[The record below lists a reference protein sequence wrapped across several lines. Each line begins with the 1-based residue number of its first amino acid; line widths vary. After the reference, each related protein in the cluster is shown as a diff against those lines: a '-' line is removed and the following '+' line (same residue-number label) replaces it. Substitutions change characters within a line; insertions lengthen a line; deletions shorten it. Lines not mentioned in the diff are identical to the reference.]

1 MNSAIKQ
8 TQSELKG
15 VTSLLKLDPKN
26 TTLLAQKQKLLA
38 EAVVDTK
45 DKLTALQETQRKIDD
60 GSIQATEE
68 QYRDLEREISS
79 TEQKLKKLTDEQ
91 RQYASVASVQMQQV
105 GKEFSQVGEKMTT
118 AGKALLPL
126 TAAIGAVGAAS
137 LNASVQFESSF
148 AGVKKTVNA
157 TVQELHA
164 LAEASRE
171 AALSKP
177 VDVNDINHIMELG
190 GQLGIATDS
199 LSKFASV
206 VGDLDVAT
214 DMNIEDASLQLA
226 QFMNICGTSQSDIDR
241 LGATIVDLGNNSATT
256 ESTITD
262 FAMRIAGSGTQIGM
276 TEAQILGLSA
286 SLASVGIQAEMGGSA
301 ISTIMSQIDKDVAHN
316 GEDLAAWADAAGMSA
331 QEFAQAW
338 ETDAAGALV
347 SLIGGMQEAS
357 ESGSNLNLI
366 LDDLGVT
373 EIRKTDTLKR
383 LTSAAGLMATTM
395 DTATNAW
402 QQNTA
407 LTNEAAQRYST
418 TESKLLMLK
427 NQVNEAA
434 ISVGNGF
441 KGALAASIDVLGPF
455 LDAVISIAHGFE
467 NADPAVQ
474 SAVTSMLGLTASI
487 APLLIVGGKL
497 TSLAGNVVT
506 ALAKASSALVAK
518 AAATTADTVATEAN
532 AKAQT
537 AQIAKQ
543 AVKDAMDA
551 RAAIRA
557 ASKAAATAADTVATT
572 ANTAATGANAAATGT
587 ATIKTVALSVAAK
600 AKAAAAAIATVA
612 QLAWNAAMAANPAGA
627 VAVAVT
633 ALATAIGVAVV
644 AISSAVGKQDQLT
657 EASERQQAKV
667 DELRASYDEAVDTQ
681 GEHSDAAVQ
690 AKYALDEETASLEA
704 SKETMEQFKDRC
716 KETIDAHAEL
726 KDSIS
731 NATTEADSQAGKV
744 LTLSERIA
752 DLSAQ
757 ENKSAE
763 DKAKLSTL
771 TAQLN
776 ASCSDL
782 KLTYDE
788 QTDSLNMSADA
799 MQKLASAEADRLR
812 ADAAMSNYSDLL
824 EEQVTLE
831 AQLAEAQENLDAET
845 QRNVD
850 SWGKLGDV
858 QVYTSQT
865 QTDLENTVSETQAAL
880 DENTEAQRRALEM
893 SAKYATKQSILSK
906 AIQEV
911 EKGTLTAEQAAEK
924 YSDAVEGG
932 ISADEIRVEQAH
944 QAAIAEEELAKRLNE
959 AEQAVQSY
967 ADTHASFKNALE
979 LSGLSVKDFSAI
991 LASQDVDFE
1000 EAAKAIEQYSST
1012 AASGF
1017 SKISD
1022 SSSNTLDALYET
1034 LASNLSATENWSS
1047 NLKEVFGRAGVSF
1060 SQEFVNAVKSG
1071 GVSEYGTVMAQLAQL
1086 SDDELQNISDSFARN
1101 GQAGVEAYLNEQKLL
1116 VPGTKEALDDT
1127 SEAVDEALSGTEQ
1140 AAGEAGSETG
1150 AAYSESLKEA
1160 ISSCPQEVRDYIAE
1174 LEESLKSAEDAA
1186 ATAGDETGSNYS
1198 DSLKAAIASCP
1209 QEVQAY
1215 IASLEAQ
1222 LSAFQQQAG
1231 NIGSQTGAAYG
1242 QNTASSMADQGGAV
1256 AGSADFL
1263 RASAQSSFDLL
1274 MQGAQDAGSRA
1285 GSSFSGGIAGMFS
1298 AVFGSAMSLSSGAEA
1313 GMSAAQGAPYGANAG
1328 NQFASAIGS
1337 AYSNAYANA
1346 QTIAGACRQ
1355 WSLISSQASMWGW
1368 DAGAGFARGISSAIS
1383 LVQGAASSIASAIRS
1398 VLHFS
1403 VPDEGPLADADEYG
1417 PDFVQ
1422 LIADGMTSR
1431 LDDVKEAARQV
1442 AQTTRT
1448 SLEGALADAD
1458 IGLGISK
1465 SLKGGMSAATAAF
1478 QRNLRIGQVED
1489 DPATPRGFIAAT
1501 ARLTEADAAAM
1512 KSAVAA
1518 LSAAAKPAAQSEAN
1532 RIENNTYYISGINV
1546 TGTSDGQFASE
1557 FMDLMKR
1564 YGRLA
1569 KT

>member
-1 MNSAIKQ
+1 M
-8 TQSELKG
+8 
-15 VTSLLKLDPKN
+15 
-26 TTLLAQKQKLLA
+26 
-38 EAVVDTK
+38 
-45 DKLTALQETQRKIDD
+45 
-60 GSIQATEE
+60 
-68 QYRDLEREISS
+68 
-79 TEQKLKKLTDEQ
+79 
-91 RQYASVASVQMQQV
+91 
-105 GKEFSQVGEKMTT
+105 
-118 AGKALLPL
+118 
-126 TAAIGAVGAAS
+126 
-137 LNASVQFESSF
+137 
-148 AGVKKTVNA
+148 
-157 TVQELHA
+157 
-164 LAEASRE
+164 
-171 AALSKP
+171 
-177 VDVNDINHIMELG
+177 
-190 GQLGIATDS
+190 
-199 LSKFASV
+199 
-206 VGDLDVAT
+206 
-214 DMNIEDASLQLA
+214 
-226 QFMNICGTSQSDIDR
+226 
-241 LGATIVDLGNNSATT
+241 
-256 ESTITD
+256 
-262 FAMRIAGSGTQIGM
+262 
-276 TEAQILGLSA
+276 
-286 SLASVGIQAEMGGSA
+286 
-301 ISTIMSQIDKDVAHN
+301 
-316 GEDLAAWADAAGMSA
+316 
-331 QEFAQAW
+331 
-338 ETDAAGALV
+338 
-347 SLIGGMQEAS
+347 
-357 ESGSNLNLI
+357 
-366 LDDLGVT
+366 
-373 EIRKTDTLKR
+373 
-383 LTSAAGLMATTM
+383 
-395 DTATNAW
+395 
-402 QQNTA
+402 
-407 LTNEAAQRYST
+407 
-418 TESKLLMLK
+418 
-427 NQVNEAA
+427 
-434 ISVGNGF
+434 
-441 KGALAASIDVLGPF
+441 
-455 LDAVISIAHGFE
+455 
-467 NADPAVQ
+467 
-474 SAVTSMLGLTASI
+474 
-487 APLLIVGGKL
+487 
-497 TSLAGNVVT
+497 
-506 ALAKASSALVAK
+506 
-518 AAATTADTVATEAN
+518 
-532 AKAQT
+532 
-537 AQIAKQ
+537 
-543 AVKDAMDA
+543 
-551 RAAIRA
+551 
-557 ASKAAATAADTVATT
+557 
-572 ANTAATGANAAATGT
+572 
-587 ATIKTVALSVAAK
+587 
-600 AKAAAAAIATVA
+600 
-612 QLAWNAAMAANPAGA
+612 
-627 VAVAVT
+627 
-633 ALATAIGVAVV
+633 
-644 AISSAVGKQDQLT
+644 T

-932 ISADEIRVEQAH
+932 ISADEIRAEQAH

-1242 QNTASSMADQGGAV
+1242 QNTANSMADQGGAV

-1298 AVFGSAMSLSSGAEA
+1298 TVFGSAMSLSSGAEA

-1501 ARLTEADAAAM
+1501 ARLTEADVAAM

-1518 LSAAAKPAAQSEAN
+1518 LSAAAKPAAQSETN

>member
-68 QYRDLEREISS
+68 QYRDLEREIAS

-105 GKEFSQVGEKMTT
+105 GKEFSQVGEKMTA

-497 TSLAGNVVT
+497 TLLAGNIVT

-932 ISADEIRVEQAH
+932 ISADEIRAEQAH

-1116 VPGTKEALDDT
+1116 VPGTKEALDGT

-1160 ISSCPQEVRDYIAE
+1160 IFSCPQEVRDYIAE

-1231 NIGSQTGAAYG
+1231 NIGSQTGAVYG

-1489 DPATPRGFIAAT
+1489 DLATPRGFIAAT

-1518 LSAAAKPAAQSEAN
+1518 LSAAAKPSAQSEAN